1 MFFWKFNFSKLS
13 SNNFASV
20 TINSIN
26 IIGNKSFVD
35 EELLKDFELKT
46 KYFTVVD
53 KFNENQNA
61 LFKEIEALSIE
72 ISDNSNKIDNLAAYL
87 KRLDQNA
94 YRLAD
99 DIRGE
104 QAMTKAIEMARRGQD
119 HLDIIKATG
128 LSNEEVEA
136 IIHSHKDN

>member
-1 MFFWKFNFSKLS
+1 MENLVFVKLYCFLSFIIILLLWKFW
-13 SNNFASV
+13 
-20 TINSIN
+20 
-26 IIGNKSFVD
+26 
-35 EELLKDFELKT
+35 KDFEFKN
-46 KYFTVVD
+46 KYFAEV
-53 KFNENQNA
+53 KKSNENQTA
-61 LFKEIEALSIE
+61 LLKEIEALSLE
-72 ISDNSNKIDNLAAYL
+72 ISDNSNKIDNLAGYL

-94 YRLAD
+94 SRLAD

>member
-1 MFFWKFNFSKLS
+1 MENLDFIKLYCFLSFIIILLLWKFW
-13 SNNFASV
+13 
-20 TINSIN
+20 
-26 IIGNKSFVD
+26 
-35 EELLKDFELKT
+35 KDFEFKN
-46 KYFTVVD
+46 KYFTEVERS
-53 KFNENQNA
+53 NENRTA
-61 LFKEIEALSIE
+61 LLKEIEALSLE

-94 YRLAD
+94 SRLAD

>member
-1 MFFWKFNFSKLS
+1 MENIDILRLYCFLFFIVILLLWKFWKDFDYKNKYLSKIDILYEKHS
-13 SNNFASV
+13 AS
-20 TINSIN
+20 
-26 IIGNKSFVD
+26 
-35 EELLKDFELKT
+35 
-46 KYFTVVD
+46 
-53 KFNENQNA
+53 
-61 LFKEIEALSIE
+61 FKEIEALSIE
-72 ISDNSNKIDNLAAYL
+72 ISENSKKIDNLSSYL

-94 YRLAD
+94 SRLAD

-136 IIHSHKDN
+136 IIHSHKEN

>member
-1 MFFWKFNFSKLS
+1 MENLDLIKLYCFLSFIVILLLWKFW
-13 SNNFASV
+13 
-20 TINSIN
+20 
-26 IIGNKSFVD
+26 
-35 EELLKDFELKT
+35 KDFEFKN
-46 KYFTVVD
+46 KYFAEVE
-53 KFNENQNA
+53 KSNESQNV
-61 LFKEIEALSIE
+61 LLKEIEALSLE
-72 ISDNSNKIDNLAAYL
+72 ISENSNKIDNLTSYL

-94 YRLAD
+94 SRLAD

-104 QAMTKAIEMARRGQD
+104 QAMTKAIEMARKGQD

>member
-1 MFFWKFNFSKLS
+1 MENIDFIKIYCFLSFIIILILWKFW
-13 SNNFASV
+13 
-20 TINSIN
+20 
-26 IIGNKSFVD
+26 
-35 EELLKDFELKT
+35 KDFEFKN
-46 KYFTVVD
+46 KYFAEVE
-53 KFNENQNA
+53 KSNENQTA
-61 LFKEIEALSIE
+61 LLKEIEALSLE
-72 ISDNSNKIDNLAAYL
+72 ISDNSNKIDNLAGYL

-94 YRLAD
+94 SRLAD

>member
-1 MFFWKFNFSKLS
+1 MENIDFIKLYCFLFFIVMLLLWKFWKDFDYKNKNLS
-13 SNNFASV
+13 Q
-20 TINSIN
+20 INS
-26 IIGNKSFVD
+26 
-35 EELLKDFELKT
+35 
-46 KYFTVVD
+46 
-53 KFNENQNA
+53 FNEKHNSF
-61 LFKEIEALSIE
+61 LKEIEALSLE
-72 ISDNSNKIDNLAAYL
+72 TSENSKKIDNLSAYL

-94 YRLAD
+94 SRLAD

-104 QAMTKAIEMARRGQD
+104 QAMTKAIEMARKGED

>member
-1 MFFWKFNFSKLS
+1 MENLDFIKLYCFLSFIIILLLWKFW
-13 SNNFASV
+13 
-20 TINSIN
+20 
-26 IIGNKSFVD
+26 
-35 EELLKDFELKT
+35 KDFEFKN
-46 KYFTVVD
+46 KYFAEVE
-53 KFNENQNA
+53 KSYENQTS
-61 LFKEIEALSIE
+61 LLKEIEALSVE
-72 ISDNSNKIDNLAAYL
+72 IIDNSKKIDNLAGYL

-94 YRLAD
+94 SRLAD

-119 HLDIIKATG
+119 HLDIVKATG

>member
-1 MFFWKFNFSKLS
+1 MENLDFIKLYCFLSFIIILLLWKFW
-13 SNNFASV
+13 
-20 TINSIN
+20 
-26 IIGNKSFVD
+26 
-35 EELLKDFELKT
+35 KDFEFKN
-46 KYFTVVD
+46 KYFTKVE
-53 KFNENQNA
+53 KTSENQTA
-61 LFKEIEALSIE
+61 LLKEIEALSLE
-72 ISDNSNKIDNLAAYL
+72 ITENTNKIDNLAGYL

-94 YRLAD
+94 SRLAD

>member
-1 MFFWKFNFSKLS
+1 MENLDFIKLYCFLSFIIILLLWKFW
-13 SNNFASV
+13 
-20 TINSIN
+20 
-26 IIGNKSFVD
+26 
-35 EELLKDFELKT
+35 KDFEFKN
-46 KYFTVVD
+46 KYFTEVERS
-53 KFNENQNA
+53 NENQAA
-61 LFKEIEALSIE
+61 LLKEIEALSLE
-72 ISDNSNKIDNLAAYL
+72 ISDNSNKIDNLAGYL

-94 YRLAD
+94 SRLAD

-104 QAMTKAIEMARRGQD
+104 QAMTKAIEMARKGQD

>member
-1 MFFWKFNFSKLS
+1 MENLDFIKLYCFLSFIIILLLWKFWKDLEF
-13 SNNFASV
+13 
-20 TINSIN
+20 
-26 IIGNKSFVD
+26 KS
-35 EELLKDFELKT
+35 
-46 KYFTVVD
+46 KYFIEIE
-53 KFNENQNA
+53 KSYENQSA
-61 LFKEIEALSIE
+61 ISKEIEALSAE
-72 ISDNSNKIDNLAAYL
+72 IIDNSKKIDSLASYL

-94 YRLAD
+94 SRLAD

-104 QAMTKAIEMARRGQD
+104 QAMTKAIEMARKGQD

>member
-1 MFFWKFNFSKLS
+1 MENLNFIKLYCFLSFIITLILWKFW
-13 SNNFASV
+13 
-20 TINSIN
+20 
-26 IIGNKSFVD
+26 
-35 EELLKDFELKT
+35 KDFEFKNKLFIKT
-46 KYFTVVD
+46 EKSND
-53 KFNENQNA
+53 NQNA
-61 LFKEIEALSIE
+61 LLKEIEALSAE
-72 ISDNSNKIDNLAAYL
+72 INENSNKIDNLTGYL

-94 YRLAD
+94 SRLAD

-104 QAMTKAIEMARRGQD
+104 QAMTKAIEMARKGQD

>member
-1 MFFWKFNFSKLS
+1 MENLDFIKLYCFLSFIIILLLWKFW
-13 SNNFASV
+13 
-20 TINSIN
+20 
-26 IIGNKSFVD
+26 
-35 EELLKDFELKT
+35 KDFEFKN
-46 KYFTVVD
+46 KYFAEVE
-53 KFNENQNA
+53 KSNQNQNE
-61 LFKEIEALSIE
+61 LLKEIEALSLE
-72 ISDNSNKIDNLAAYL
+72 VSDNSNKIDNLAGYL

-94 YRLAD
+94 SRLAD

>member
-1 MFFWKFNFSKLS
+1 MENLDFVKLYCFLSFIIILLLWKFW
-13 SNNFASV
+13 
-20 TINSIN
+20 
-26 IIGNKSFVD
+26 
-35 EELLKDFELKT
+35 KDFEFKN
-46 KYFTVVD
+46 KYFTEV
-53 KFNENQNA
+53 KKSNENQTA
-61 LFKEIEALSIE
+61 LLKEIEALSLE
-72 ISDNSNKIDNLAAYL
+72 ITDNSNKIDNLAGYL

-94 YRLAD
+94 SRLAD

>member
-1 MFFWKFNFSKLS
+1 MENLDFIKLYCFLSFIIILLLWKFW
-13 SNNFASV
+13 
-20 TINSIN
+20 
-26 IIGNKSFVD
+26 
-35 EELLKDFELKT
+35 KDFEFKN
-46 KYFTVVD
+46 KYLTEVERS
-53 KFNENQNA
+53 NENQTA
-61 LFKEIEALSIE
+61 LLKEIEALSLE
-72 ISDNSNKIDNLAAYL
+72 ISDNSNKIDNLAGYL

-94 YRLAD
+94 SRLAD

-104 QAMTKAIEMARRGQD
+104 QAMTKAIEMARKGQD

>member
-1 MFFWKFNFSKLS
+1 MENLDLIKLYCFLSFIIIILLWKFW
-13 SNNFASV
+13 
-20 TINSIN
+20 
-26 IIGNKSFVD
+26 
-35 EELLKDFELKT
+35 KDFEFKN
-46 KYFTVVD
+46 KYFAEVEKSND
-53 KFNENQNA
+53 NQNA
-61 LFKEIEALSIE
+61 LLKEIEALSLE
-72 ISDNSNKIDNLAAYL
+72 ISDNSNKIDNLAGYL

-94 YRLAD
+94 SRLAD

-104 QAMTKAIEMARRGQD
+104 QAMTKAIEMARNGQD

>member
-1 MFFWKFNFSKLS
+1 MENLDFIKLYCFLAFIIILLLWKFW
-13 SNNFASV
+13 
-20 TINSIN
+20 
-26 IIGNKSFVD
+26 
-35 EELLKDFELKT
+35 KDFEFKN
-46 KYFTVVD
+46 KYFAEVE
-53 KFNENQNA
+53 KSNEKQTA
-61 LFKEIEALSIE
+61 FLKEVEALSLE
-72 ISDNSNKIDNLAAYL
+72 ISDNSNKIDNLAGYL

-94 YRLAD
+94 SRLAD